1 ALREAQESLIQ
12 TQAKAA
18 GIDIQIKNAPSD
30 VFFDEWL
37 PNGNFDIANFAWV
50 GSPFALSGNQD
61 AYRTGGGGNYGQY
74 ASKKVDDLFTQA
86 NGETDEAKSA
96 ELGNQIDQQLTADM
110 ATIPLY
116 AKPTYL
122 AVRNSFANVGDNATQ
137 EGPFWNS
144 GLWAQ
149 KAA

>member
-1 ALREAQESLIQ
+1 VRE
-12 TQAKAA
+12 
-18 GIDIQIKNAPSD
+18 
-30 VFFDEWL
+30 V
-37 PNGNFDIANFAWV
+37 
-50 GSPFALSGNQD
+50 
-61 AYRTGGGGNYGQY
+61 
-74 ASKKVDDLFTQA
+74 
-86 NGETDEAKSA
+86 DEAKSA

-122 AVRNSFANVGDNATQ
+122 AVRNNFANVGDNATQ

-149 KAA
+149 KAT

>member
-1 ALREAQESLIQ
+1 MPGCSKEDLMRQQRRRPLRLAVTVSRSPSSPPPV
-12 TQAKAA
+12 AAAA
-18 GIDIQIKNAPSD
+18 G
-30 VFFDEWL
+30 
-37 PNGNFDIANFAWV
+37 
-50 GSPFALSGNQD
+50 
-61 AYRTGGGGNYGQY
+61 
-74 ASKKVDDLFTQA
+74 
-86 NGETDEAKSA
+86 EARSA

-122 AVRNSFANVGDNATQ
+122 AVRDRFTNVGDNATQ

-144 GLWAQ
+144 GGWAQ

>member
-1 ALREAQESLIQ
+1 VPSELNIGLSFEHLDFNFKNEHLADPAVR
-12 TQAKAA
+12 KA
-18 GIDIQIKNAPSD
+18 
-30 VFFDEWL
+30 
-37 PNGNFDIANFAWV
+37 IANFGWV
-50 GSPFALSGNQD
+50 GNPFAISSSQD
-61 AYRTGGGGNYGQY
+61 IYRTGGGGNYGAY
-74 ASKKVDDLFTQA
+74 ESGKVDDLFAQA
-86 NGETDEAKSA
+86 VREVDEARSA

-116 AKPTYL
+116 AKPTHL
-122 AVRNSFANVGDNATQ
+122 AVRDRFANVGDNATQ